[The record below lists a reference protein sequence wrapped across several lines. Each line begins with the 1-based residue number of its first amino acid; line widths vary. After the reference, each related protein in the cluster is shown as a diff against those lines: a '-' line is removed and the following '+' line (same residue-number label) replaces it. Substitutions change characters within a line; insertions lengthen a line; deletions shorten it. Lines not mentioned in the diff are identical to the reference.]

1 MLIIEGADRVGKTTL
16 CHKLV
21 EALAPA
27 GPWMYR
33 HFGPLPESWYHPWDY
48 FPHMSRHVVQ
58 DRFHLSEW
66 VYRRAEGQTNPN
78 LTFEKYRLVDAQ
90 LRLLGG
96 VTVVITAS
104 QKIITDR
111 GGDQRAVIANR
122 LFSGLPRF
130 TDIDFHYHV
139 NKHDNDYSG
148 LIYDVL
154 KKYSQRQNLTR
165 RLQCNDTCE
174 KSRK

>member
-16 CHKLV
+16 CHKLI
-21 EALAPA
+21 ERLAPT

-33 HFGPLPESWYHPWDY
+33 HFGPLPESWMHPWDY
-48 FPHMSRHVVQ
+48 FPHMSRYVVQ

-66 VYRRAEGQTNPN
+66 VYRRAEGQANPD
-78 LTFEKYRLVDAQ
+78 LTSEKYRLIDAQ
-90 LRLLGG
+90 LRLLGS

-104 QKIITDR
+104 AKIIDER
-111 GGDQRAVIANR
+111 GGDRRAMTANR
-122 LFSGLPRF
+122 IFSSLPRF
-130 TDIDFHYHV
+130 IDIDFHYHV
-139 NKHDNDYSG
+139 NEYNNDYSG
-148 LIYDVL
+148 LIDDVL

-165 RLQCNDTCE
+165 RLPCNGTCE